1 MSGTIKFSCVI
12 DSTNPAC
19 PLGMEIWLDNQQ
31 IFHSNHVTSLIV
43 FDHEILDTDG
53 EHQLKFVMKNK
64 TQDHTKVDQSGAIV
78 SDARLIIKDFAFDEI
93 KLGYMFTE
101 LATYTHNFNGTGAM
115 IDNKFYGE
123 LGCNGTV
130 TLEFSTPISLW
141 LLEHM

>member
-1 MSGTIKFSCVI
+1 MSDTIKFSCVI

-19 PLGMEIWLDNQQ
+19 PLGMEIWLDDQQ
-31 IFHSNHVTSLIV
+31 IFHSNHVTSSIV
-43 FDHEILDTDG
+43 FDHKILDTDG

-64 TQDHTKVDQSGAIV
+64 TQDHTKVDQLGAIV

-93 KLGYMFTE
+93 KLGHMFTE
-101 LATYTHNFNGTGAM
+101 LATYTHDFNGTGAM
-115 IDNKFYGE
+115 IDDKFYGE

-130 TLEFSTPISLW
+130 TLEFYTPIYLW